1 MKKILVI
8 LAAAMMATTGAFAKQ
23 ECKEDRAKFCAS
35 VEKGNHQAMH
45 QCMKSHE
52 GELSASCKSHRDTI
66 REKGKGLK
74 KACKADYKKL
84 CKSVKSG
91 EGRIIKCLREN
102 EAQLSA
108 DCKSALT
115 SAIPEK

>member
-74 KACKADYKKL
+74 RHARPTTRSSASRSSLARVASLNACAKTKP
-84 CKSVKSG
+84 
-91 EGRIIKCLREN
+91 N
-102 EAQLSA
+102 SA
-108 DCKSALT
+108 P
-115 SAIPEK
+115 IVNPH